1 MQDDTFGRLL
11 KAALSSIVS
20 HEGKTAPVIEADLGR
35 QMGVAGATVQRYK
48 AGHIPP
54 DPDQVR
60 ILAEAAVTRGYL
72 NRQWLESFLQ
82 VARYP
87 DPARL
92 IAQLYPPEAPRPAVP
107 RIYENLPAAT
117 YSRFIMRDP
126 AYAAVLEGL
135 GRRLPVVLIA
145 SLGGMGKTSLAR
157 EVAARCLAADAE
169 PHFDAVVW
177 ISDKDRPGTTN
188 LSLLL
193 DEIARTLDYPG
204 IIDYAE
210 DDKRREVEQ
219 LLRRRRMLLVVD
231 NYETITDGALAAWLT
246 HLPETSKA
254 LVTSREY
261 AQAFTA
267 RATVVHL
274 GALSDFEARAL
285 ITQRLRR
292 LGMDDLVPDP
302 GLLAPL
308 VGATGGN
315 PLAIEMA
322 LGCIKYGQQPLPDV
336 LDDLAAARGVTDLF
350 DNLFQRSWA
359 LLGEP
364 ARRVFQVLPLFV
376 GSASRAALAAVADLP
391 APVCERALERLT
403 GLALI
408 DSQRTDLL
416 TPPRYSLHPL
426 ARAFARNRLLE
437 QPAFA
442 AAAHRR
448 RLAWYL
454 DLAAQVGYCWE
465 DLGRLARLDPEQETL
480 HAVVRWALEEGHYA
494 ETVQLARDAGYYF
507 YVRGLW
513 SKEPPNDLMQ
523 AQAARLLGDA
533 VAEVEALSRYVQVL
547 SRQHKLADAD
557 TYFPRL
563 HDLAARTAL
572 PNKTLMDYRH
582 GVASS
587 WLARGQID
595 RAQQIWEESLPQAE
609 DPYQRAAMRN
619 WIGVCLYRKGCLQE
633 AQAMFRASLRE
644 AEAHNIQQIVGSNQ
658 TKLIEIALDLGRL
671 DEAAAAL
678 AESSAHAQ
686 RDQNQAQL
694 AELHFAYARLHAQ
707 RGDPAAARAALA
719 EAIDRFA
726 RLGRRRDFVRA
737 QEELARLDAAA
748 ASEEAPAAPTV
759 YSGRSGFP
767 GASIAD
773 RYPDR
778 GGESRLVRGER
789 SDSSPRPD

>member
-11 KAALSSIVS
+11 KAALGSIVS
-20 HEGKTAPVIEADLGR
+20 CEGKTAAVIEAELGEK
-35 QMGVAGATVQRYK
+35 MGVAGATVQRYK
-48 AGHIPP
+48 AGHVPP
-54 DPDQVR
+54 DPEQVR

-72 NRQWLESFLQ
+72 NRQWLAAFLQ
-82 VARYP
+82 AARYP

-92 IAQLYPPEAPRPAVP
+92 IDQLCPPEAPRPAAP
-107 RIYENLPAAT
+107 RSYENLPAPT

-126 AYAAVLEGL
+126 AYAAVLDGL
-135 GRRLPVVLIA
+135 RRRARVVLIA

-157 EVAARCLAADAE
+157 EVGSRCLAAGAD

-188 LSLLL
+188 LTLLL
-193 DEIARTLDYPG
+193 DEIARTLEYPG
-204 IIDYAE
+204 IIDYAQ
-210 DDKRREVEQ
+210 DDKRREVEH
-219 LLRRRRMLLVVD
+219 LLRRRRVLLVVD
-231 NYETITDGALAAWLT
+231 NYETITDGALAAWLLR
-246 HLPETSKA
+246 LPENSKA

-261 AQAFTA
+261 PQALAAQ
-267 RATVVHL
+267 ATVVDL
-274 GALSDFEARAL
+274 GGLSDFEARAL
-285 ITQRLRR
+285 ITQRLHL
-292 LGMDDLVPDP
+292 LGMDGLVPDP

-322 LGCIKYGQQPLPDV
+322 LGCIKYGQQPLPQV

-350 DNLFQRSWA
+350 DDLFQRSWA

-376 GSASRAALAAVADLP
+376 GSASRAAVAAVADLP

-408 DSQRTDLL
+408 DAQSTDLL
-416 TPPRYSLHPL
+416 QPPRYGLHPL
-426 ARAFARNRLLE
+426 ARAFARNRLHE
-437 QPAFA
+437 QSAFA

-465 DLGRLARLDPEQETL
+465 DLGRLARLDPEHETL
-480 HAVVRWALEEGHYA
+480 HAVVRWALHQGYYA
-494 ETVQLARDAGYYF
+494 ETVQLARDAGYYC

-523 AQAARLLGDA
+523 ARAARLLGDA

-582 GVASS
+582 GVASN
-587 WLARGQID
+587 WLARGEID
-595 RAQQIWEESLPQAE
+595 RAQQIWAESLLQAE

-619 WIGVCLYRKGCLQE
+619 WIGVCLYRKGLLHE
-633 AQAMFRASLRE
+633 AQAVFRESLRE

-658 TKLIEIALDLGRL
+658 TQLIEIALDLGNL
-671 DEAAAAL
+671 DEAATAL
-678 AESSAHAQ
+678 AVSSAHAQ
-686 RDQNQAQL
+686 KYQNQAQL
-694 AELHFAYARLHAQ
+694 AELQFAYARLHAQ
-707 RGDPAAARAALA
+707 RGDPAAARAALVD
-719 EAIDRFA
+719 AIDRFA

-737 QEELARLDAAA
+737 HEELARLEAQAA
-748 ASEEAPAAPTV
+748 ASEEAPAAPTAH
-759 YSGRSGFP
+759 S
-767 GASIAD
+767 A
-773 RYPDR
+773 
-778 GGESRLVRGER
+778 
-789 SDSSPRPD
+789 

>member
-11 KAALSSIVS
+11 KAALGSIVS
-20 HEGKTAPVIEADLGR
+20 CEGTTAPRIEAELGR
-35 QMGVAGATVQRYK
+35 AMGVAGATVQRYK

-54 DPDQVR
+54 DPEQVR

-72 NRQWLESFLQ
+72 NRDWLVAFLQ
-82 VARYP
+82 AARYP
-87 DPARL
+87 DPAAL
-92 IAQLYPPEAPRPAVP
+92 IARLYPAAQGRPAP
-107 RIYENLPAAT
+107 SRTCENLPAPT
-117 YSRFIMRDP
+117 YSRFIMREP
-126 AYAAVLEGL
+126 AYASVLEGL
-135 GRRLPVVLIA
+135 RRRTPVVLIA

-157 EVAARCLAADAE
+157 EVAARSLDPGADPPFEAA
-169 PHFDAVVW
+169 VW

-210 DDKRREVEQ
+210 DDKRREVEY
-219 LLRRRRMLLVVD
+219 LLRRRRVLLVVD
-231 NYETITDGALAAWLT
+231 NYETITDGALATWLL
-246 HLPETSKA
+246 HVPEPSKA

-261 AQAFTA
+261 PKAFTA
-267 RATVVHL
+267 GATVVDL
-274 GALSDFEARAL
+274 GGLSDFEARAL
-285 ITQRLRR
+285 ITQRLRW
-292 LGMDDLVPDP
+292 LGLDGLVPDP

-322 LGCIKYGQQPLPDV
+322 LGCIKYGQQPLPQV

-350 DNLFQRSWA
+350 DDLFQRSWA

-376 GSASRAALAAVADLP
+376 GSASRAAVVAVADLP
-391 APVCERALERLT
+391 APVCERALERLA
-403 GLALI
+403 GLALVN
-408 DSQRTDLL
+408 SQHTDLL
-416 TPPRYSLHPL
+416 HPPRYSLHPL
-426 ARAFARNRLLE
+426 ARAFAHSRLRE
-437 QPAFA
+437 QLAFA
-442 AAAHRR
+442 AAAHQR
-448 RLAWYL
+448 RLAWYR
-454 DLAAQVGYCWE
+454 DLAAQVGYCWD
-465 DLGRLARLDPEQETL
+465 DLGRLARLDPEHETL
-480 HAVVRWALEEGHYA
+480 HAVARGALAQGCYA
-494 ETVQLARDAGYYF
+494 DVVQLARDAGYYF

-513 SKEPPNDLMQ
+513 SKEPPIDLMQ

-557 TYFPRL
+557 SYLPRL

-582 GVASS
+582 GVASN
-587 WLARGQID
+587 WLARGEID

-619 WIGVCLYRKGCLQE
+619 WIGVCLYRKGRLPE
-633 AQAMFRASLRE
+633 AEAVFRESLRE
-644 AEAHNIQQIVGSNQ
+644 AEAHNVQQIVGSNQ

-678 AESSAHAQ
+678 GESTAHAQ
-686 RDQNQAQL
+686 KYQNQAQL
-694 AELHFAYARLHAQ
+694 AELQFAYARLHAQ
-707 RGDPAAARAALA
+707 RGDPAAARAALVD
-719 EAIDRFA
+719 AIDRFA
-726 RLGRRRDFVRA
+726 RLGRRRDFMRA
-737 QEELARLDAAA
+737 HDELARLDAQAP
-748 ASEEAPAAPTV
+748 ASQEAPVA
-759 YSGRSGFP
+759 RS
-767 GASIAD
+767 ARTMRIA
-773 RYPDR
+773 
-778 GGESRLVRGER
+778 
-789 SDSSPRPD
+789 